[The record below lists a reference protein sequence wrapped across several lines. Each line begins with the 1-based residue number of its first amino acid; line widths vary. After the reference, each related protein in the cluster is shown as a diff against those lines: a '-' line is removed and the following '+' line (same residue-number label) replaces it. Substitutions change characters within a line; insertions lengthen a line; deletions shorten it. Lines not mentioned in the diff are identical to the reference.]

1 MKKKLIRIFACML
14 AFAAVCVLGAGCA
27 REPIQS
33 DDGDKTKPNIADFP
47 FYNADYMSLQYVK
60 ETYESSMTKPYWLGN
75 VIYNELALPILYDNG
90 DAYANLLYTPLT
102 VVSVM
107 DQKLFVTYEE
117 GKDYVVDKENK
128 RLVIPEG
135 SSIEL
140 LSENAEHGVD
150 IPEGYEYSTAPDSVS
165 KYTVWG
171 GQPGDA
177 SAYVYTESSLFYGR
191 YLSITYAYDISEL
204 PEGLFNT
211 FDGTM
216 LMNFRSKLA
225 AGEDVSVAFI
235 GDSITDGSSSTGDNL
250 HVEPNTPC
258 YAKQVC
264 AEIERVYGVNVTYT
278 SGAKGGT
285 KSEWPL
291 TGEGLLSLNRVLDA
305 KPDLCVIAYGMND
318 ATADPPVSAVK
329 YQSNI
334 ENIMLKVRSA
344 NPNCDII
351 LVNSFP
357 CNPLYEKEAGL
368 FDNYGRKLEELSQK
382 YDDGS
387 VKYINMQTVGKNFLQ
402 IKRYCEIS
410 SSNVNHPND
419 FLHRVYAMNIMTA
432 ICDYKTV

>member
-1 MKKKLIRIFACML
+1 MAC
-14 AFAAVCVLGAGCA
+14 AAVGVLGASC
-27 REPIQS
+27 
-33 DDGDKTKPNIADFP
+33 DGSGKDGGDGGKTDLSLFP
-47 FYNADYMSLQYVK
+47 LYNADYQTLTYSQ
-60 ETYESSMTKPYWLGN
+60 ESYESAMTQPYWLGN
-75 VIYNELALPILYDNG
+75 VMYNEIALPISYENG
-90 DAYANLLYTPLT
+90 DAYANLLYTPLK

-107 DQKLFVTYEE
+107 DQKLSKTYEE
-117 GKDYVVDKENK
+117 GTDYVVDAENK

-150 IPEGYEYSTAPDSVS
+150 IPEGYEYSTAPDAVS

-191 YLSITYAYDISEL
+191 YLSVTYAYDVSEL

-211 FDGTM
+211 YDGTM
-216 LMNFRSKLA
+216 LMNFRSKLQ
-225 AGEDVSVAFI
+225 AGQDVSVAFI

-264 AEIERVYGVNVTYT
+264 AEIERIYGVNVTYT

-285 KSEWPL
+285 VSEWPL
-291 TGEGLLSLNRVLDA
+291 TGEGTLSFNRVLDA

-318 ATADPPVSAVK
+318 ATAATPVSAMK
-329 YQSNI
+329 YQMNI
-334 ENIMLKVRSA
+334 EEILLKVRAAS
-344 NPNCDII
+344 PTCDII

-357 CNPLYEKEAGL
+357 CNPLYEKQAGL
-368 FDNYGRKLEELSQK
+368 FDSYGAKLAELSQK

-387 VKYINMQTVGKNFLQ
+387 VKYINMQTVGKNFLE

-419 FLHRVYAMNIMTA
+419 FMHRVYAMNIMTA

>member
-1 MKKKLIRIFACML
+1 MKKKLIRTFACVL

-27 REPIQS
+27 REPKP
-33 DDGDKTKPNIADFP
+33 DDGNKEPNIADFP
-47 FYNADYMSLQYVK
+47 LYNADYMSLEYVK
-60 ETYESSMTKPYWLGN
+60 ETYESSMTQPYWLGN
-75 VIYNELALPILYDNG
+75 VIYNELSLPISYNNG
-90 DAYANLLYTPLT
+90 DAYANLLYTPLK

-107 DQKLFVTYEE
+107 DQTLSVTYEE

-135 SSIEL
+135 SVIEL

-150 IPEGYEYSTAPDSVS
+150 IPEGYEYSTAPDAVS

-191 YLSITYAYDISEL
+191 YLSITYAYDIGEL

-211 FDGTM
+211 YDGTM
-216 LMNFRSKLA
+216 LMNFRSKLQ
-225 AGEDVSVAFI
+225 AGQDVSVAFI

-250 HVEPNTPC
+250 LVAPKTPC

-264 AEIERVYGVNVTYT
+264 AEIERIYGVNVTYT
-278 SGAKGGT
+278 NGAKGGT

-291 TGEGLLSLNRVLDA
+291 TGEGSLSLNLVLEA

-318 ATADPPVSAVK
+318 ATADPVVSAVK
-329 YQSNI
+329 YQTNI
-334 ENIMLKVRSA
+334 ENIMLKVRAA
-344 NPNCDII
+344 NPDCDII

-357 CNPLYEKEAGL
+357 CNPLYEKQAGL
-368 FDNYGRKLEELSQK
+368 FDNYGKKLDELSQK

-432 ICDYKTV
+432 ICDYKTI